1 MSNFYNLA
9 IDLASTIQKRD
20 LNLQKKVMHI
30 DLYIMKSEEMFHES
44 TLNKKKKKLAHSKIE
59 ILSQSV

>member
-20 LNLQKKVMHI
+20 LNLQKKVMNI

-44 TLNKKKKKLAHSKIE
+44 TLNKKKKNLHTLK
-59 ILSQSV
+59 